1 MEEREIFFLSNP
13 PFGFDVGGGLKI
25 ERKRERRER
34 EREREKEKMSKI
46 LLLVSLFLKGRLKY
60 FKLVSKLQSSPKL
73 KFGGL
78 CNFTLL
84 FITENSF
91 ERERGK

>member
-1 MEEREIFFLSNP
+1 
-13 PFGFDVGGGLKI
+13 
-25 ERKRERRER
+25 
-34 EREREKEKMSKI
+34 MSKI

-91 ERERGK
+91 ERKRKIKALRRESELNGLLTLISS

>member
-25 ERKRERRER
+25 ERKKRVRER
-34 EREREKEKMSKI
+34 ERERKNGQNFASCES
-46 LLLVSLFLKGRLKY
+46 FLKGRLKY

>member
-1 MEEREIFFLSNP
+1 
-13 PFGFDVGGGLKI
+13 
-25 ERKRERRER
+25 
-34 EREREKEKMSKI
+34 MSKI